1 MCSASPPVCDA
12 RNCARQFPRGLLQ
25 IGVAYDGI
33 AAIDPLRPV
42 PGIFMATERE
52 TPWRSRLRT
61 AVRRK
66 SCAMRPPSAAP
77 IRRRTFCNAVFAE
90 PCNLSSRSFCRFNR
104 RGPCVRVEK
113 MFIKEHHRSDS
124 EVRQCPT
131 GSTLTGTP
139 SARSVSCPS
148 WIPTRAHSS
157 ANNGYTEPAGPR
169 HFRAASAGHRAGH
182 ETRCLTSRG
191 FEHKCARRS
200 EGENCRRGRLIAPGA
215 AAGSGLPARFATF
228 SSRRTSWKS
237 RSSSPTT
244 AARPDWR
251 RITSIRGASQRGRPV
266 TRSP

>member
-1 MCSASPPVCDA
+1 MGLGPGPTVGKSYHSFAHSRPPGT
-12 RNCARQFPRGLLQ
+12 RH
-25 IGVAYDGI
+25 
-33 AAIDPLRPV
+33 PLRPV
-42 PGIFMATERE
+42 PSDLHGDRARDPLAFEVADGG
-52 TPWRSRLRT
+52 TPEV
-61 AVRRK
+61 VRD
-66 SCAMRPPSAAP
+66 APPLSGP
-77 IRRRTFCNAVFAE
+77 IRRRAFCNAVFAE
-90 PCNLSSRSFCRFNR
+90 PCKLSSRSFCRFNR
-104 RGPCVRVEK
+104 RGPCIRVEK